1 MAAYLLDLA
10 DDRGSLTATSADDL
24 FPHIHLVESVR
35 LLCHILISYFIYCE
49 HFTHPIFI
57 DRKDHF
63 IISHGLSFSHLIFN
77 CFTYFYSF
85 TTIRYYSVMS
95 IDYEAVYAN
104 ITDITVL
111 KQKRRARRSTI
122 TRQEQTLSH
131 YSKTPLSDIKQAEVT
146 SKLYKLR
153 DLVNDHEALQNRIDD
168 LIPIGEENTEL
179 DKDSQLLL

>member
-1 MAAYLLDLA
+1 
-10 DDRGSLTATSADDL
+10 
-24 FPHIHLVESVR
+24 
-35 LLCHILISYFIYCE
+35 
-49 HFTHPIFI
+49 
-57 DRKDHF
+57 
-63 IISHGLSFSHLIFN
+63 
-77 CFTYFYSF
+77 
-85 TTIRYYSVMS
+85 MS
-95 IDYEAVYAN
+95 IDYEAVYAD

-122 TRQEQTLSH
+122 TRQEQTLSN

-179 DKDSQLLL
+179 DKDSQLLLKHSKILDDYECLYNQLQAWCSGCGIIHDSDILLSTSSLNSEVCRDSYDKLKI